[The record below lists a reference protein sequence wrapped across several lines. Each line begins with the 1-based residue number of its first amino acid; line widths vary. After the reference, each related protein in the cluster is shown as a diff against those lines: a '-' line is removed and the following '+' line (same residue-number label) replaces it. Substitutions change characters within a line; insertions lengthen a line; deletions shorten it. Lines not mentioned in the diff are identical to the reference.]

1 MEEQARSRSASSTR
15 SLPNAFFFSLSSQL
29 VSAHAGE
36 AEQSVRGLKICFA
49 AGDGNSRARE
59 KMKPVGICTSL
70 SPSLLACH
78 SFISKRK
85 AAFVLTYLESTSGRD

>member
-1 MEEQARSRSASSTR
+1 MV
-15 SLPNAFFFSLSSQL
+15 FFFLSSQL

-49 AGDGNSRARE
+49 AGDGNSGARE